1 MRGSA
6 RRTRLNHAY
15 PTYPGSPCADQ
26 IVKTRRT
33 VTPGIRTLKCLI
45 QLLFPDFRRVTTDWK
60 SFKKDVKTITE
71 LLGLYRGKDVH

>member
-1 MRGSA
+1 M
-6 RRTRLNHAY
+6 
-15 PTYPGSPCADQ
+15 
-26 IVKTRRT
+26 
-33 VTPGIRTLKCLI
+33 TPGIRTLKCLI